1 MSEKQKYIDFEAYER
16 MTEPHKRERVSAWRT
31 AIGLQDVD
39 GLRVSDYLK
48 EIAVKH
54 IEGDITIDE
63 VREQL
68 QSYYVNK
75 TTYLRVSLSML
86 VRFVPMTSVK
96 RNGYYKVIQL
106 YMVVQQTF
114 MKH

>member
-1 MSEKQKYIDFEAYER
+1 
-16 MTEPHKRERVSAWRT
+16 
-31 AIGLQDVD
+31 
-39 GLRVSDYLK
+39 
-48 EIAVKH
+48 
-54 IEGDITIDE
+54 
-63 VREQL
+63 
-68 QSYYVNK
+68 
-75 TTYLRVSLSML
+75 ML